1 MSQSKNELETSNL
14 LLNWYKTE
22 KRALPWRES
31 SDPYIIW
38 ISEIILQQTRVAQ
51 GMDYFYRFTRRFPDV
66 ASLAE
71 AEEDEV
77 LKYWQ
82 GLGYYSRARNLHAA
96 AKTIMDKFGGVF
108 PKDYKDILSLK
119 GIGEYTA
126 AAIVSFAWNRP
137 YPVVDGN
144 VFRVLSRLYA
154 IDTPIDTTGGKKAF
168 TQLAGII
175 MNPDKA
181 GMHNQAIMEFGA
193 LQCVPQNPDCET
205 CPLKERCA
213 AYASGS
219 VQCYPVKQNKTKTRP
234 RYFHYLY
241 IIYNGK
247 TWLSRRGKKDI
258 WEGLYEFPL
267 IETAQPADFGGLQQT
282 EDFRRLFDGAG
293 RLNVSVDIPEIKH
306 VLSHQI
312 LHAAFYRVEIENVN
326 EALRSYLAVPLEDIE
341 RYAVPRLIHIYLEK
355 LNGNLSE

>member
-1 MSQSKNELETSNL
+1 MSHLKKELKTSNML
-14 LLNWYKTE
+14 LDWYKKN

-51 GMDYFYRFTRRFPDV
+51 GMDYFYRFTERFPDV
-66 ASLAE
+66 ASLAS

-96 AKTIMDKFGGVF
+96 AKSIMDKFGGVF
-108 PKDYKDILSLK
+108 PSEYKDVLSLK

-126 AAIVSFAWNRP
+126 AAIVSFVWNKP

-154 IDTPIDTTGGKKAF
+154 VDTPIDTTSGKKQF
-168 TQLAGII
+168 TELAGIV
-175 MNPDKA
+175 MNPEKA
-181 GMHNQAIMEFGA
+181 GAHNQAVMEFGA
-193 LQCVPQNPDCET
+193 LQCVPQNPDCEA
-205 CPLKERCA
+205 CPLKECCM
-213 AYASGS
+213 AYASHT
-219 VQCYPVKQNKTKTRP
+219 VQSFPVKQNKTKTRS

-241 IIYNGK
+241 IIYKGQ

-267 IETAQPADFGGLQQT
+267 IETEQPADFAALQET
-282 EDFRRLFDGAG
+282 DAFRHLFDGAG
-293 RLNVSVDIPEIKH
+293 KLNVSVDIPEIKH
-306 VLSHQI
+306 VLSHQV
-312 LHAAFYRVEIENVN
+312 LHTAFYRVEIEKISD
-326 EALRSYLAVPLEDIE
+326 ALNSYLAVPYKDIE
-341 RYAVPRLIHIYLEK
+341 RYAVPRLVHIYLEK